1 MANGLYCPTF
11 LNALKNDLNVDLDNG
26 DFYCLLTTS
35 SYTPNFETDAFLD
48 DGTIISNEVSGTNY
62 TQGGNALSS
71 ITFAKSSDGS
81 GKLTWDAGDVTWPN
95 STISNARR
103 AVIYDRISGSAANS
117 ARYLVACIDFGG
129 NFSTTSGTFE
139 IQWNASG
146 IFTLDLVP

>member
-26 DFYCLLTTS
+26 EFYCMLTTS
-35 SYTPNFETDAFLD
+35 SYSPNFETHDFKSD
-48 DGTIISNEVSGTNY
+48 VTNEVTGTGY
-62 TQGGNALSS
+62 TAGGNALSS
-71 ITFAKSSDGS
+71 ITFVKSSDGS
-81 GKLTWDAGDVTWPN
+81 GKLTWDAADVTWPN
-95 STISNARR
+95 SSITAARR
-103 AVIYDRISGSAANS
+103 AVIYDRISGGSADS

-129 NFSTTSGTFE
+129 DFSTTSGTFE